1 MIFWIWK
8 SVKLSY
14 LNVLMLC
21 MFELKLICLSNFDV
35 YFNYVCLVCI
45 SIILRRFLD
54 YGNINKEVNVDFSS
68 SKIDGVN
75 CCIK

>member
-1 MIFWIWK
+1 
-8 SVKLSY
+8 
-14 LNVLMLC
+14 MLC